1 MKRAKV
7 AIVFAA
13 GMWMAMGASAQGYPT
28 KPVRIVIPIS
38 AGSGLDIVG
47 RWVGQKLSETWSQPV
62 VVDNRPG
69 AGGAIGTAMVAKSP
83 TDGYT
88 LLFVGNGHAVNPALY
103 NKLPYDT
110 LKDFVE
116 IAGVASLAQVLV
128 VSPSAGVKS
137 VSELIAS
144 AKARP
149 GQITFASPGTG
160 SGVHFTGEIFK
171 LAAGIDVVHVA
182 YKGGP
187 EAMNDVMMGRVTYW
201 IPSVGTALPFIQG
214 GKLRPLGVST
224 GKRSA
229 WLPDVPTIAEAG
241 VAGFEHSLWFGIWA
255 PARTPAAIVDK
266 LANDTSQ
273 ARVAADVRDRFAT
286 LAAEPMSMTRT
297 EFARFV
303 RNEIQAVA
311 RVAKVAGIKPQ

>member
-1 MKRAKV
+1 
-7 AIVFAA
+7 
-13 GMWMAMGASAQGYPT
+13 
-28 KPVRIVIPIS
+28 
-38 AGSGLDIVG
+38 
-47 RWVGQKLSETWSQPV
+47 V

-201 IPSVGTALPFIQG
+201 IPSVATALPFIQG
-214 GKLRPLGVST
+214 GKLRPLGPALA
-224 GKRSA
+224 SA
-229 WLPDVPTIAEAG
+229 LRGCQMFRPLQRPESPASSIHYGLAYGRQLVRLRP
-241 VAGFEHSLWFGIWA
+241 LWTNL
-255 PARTPAAIVDK
+255 RMTPRK
-266 LANDTSQ
+266 LAWQRMCATDSQ
-273 ARVAADVRDRFAT
+273 RSRPSR
-286 LAAEPMSMTRT
+286 
-297 EFARFV
+297 
-303 RNEIQAVA
+303 
-311 RVAKVAGIKPQ
+311 

>member
-1 MKRAKV
+1 MSITIGA
-7 AIVFAA
+7 FAQ
-13 GMWMAMGASAQGYPT
+13 SYPT
-28 KPVRIVIPIS
+28 KPVRIIIPIS

-47 RWVGQKLSETWSQPV
+47 RWVSQKLSEAWGQPV

-69 AGGAIGTAMVAKSP
+69 AGGAIGTGMVAKSP
-83 TDGYT
+83 SDGYT
-88 LLFVGNGHAVNPALY
+88 LLFGGNGHAVNPALY
-103 NKLPYDT
+103 SKLPYDT
-110 LKDFVE
+110 LTDFVE
-116 IAGVASLAQVLV
+116 IAGVANLAQVLV
-128 VSPSAGVKS
+128 LSPSAGPKS

-171 LAAGIDVVHVA
+171 LAAGIDVVHVP

-201 IPSVGTALPFIQG
+201 IPSIGTALPFIQG

-229 WLPDVPTIAEAG
+229 WLPNVPTIAEAG
-241 VAGFEHSLWFGIWA
+241 VAGFEHSLWFGMWA

-266 LANDTSQ
+266 LANDTSH
-273 ARVAADVRDRFAT
+273 ARVAADVRERFAT
-286 LAAEPMSMTRT
+286 LAAEPMGMTRT

-303 RNEIQAVA
+303 RSEIEAVA